1 MQKIILFCLLTIIL
15 SQDGEYI
22 RRSFF
27 EKHILVSTSLEIGKK
42 ATANFIKST
51 FENYTNYQ
59 IFPLEIFSQ
68 TVSGINFKVV
78 FAAITETKKPSIFTV
93 SIFYPD
99 ENSNENLQFKGIAS
113 ANEIDS
119 LKVDSHD
126 SIEELLKK
134 EYSKDIDPIIMD
146 SYTDILYEGAKDN
159 IYLVNLYYHSDDY
172 AFVYKDSQDNLYLSY
187 VIKGLNM
194 DYEIE

>member
-59 IFPLEIFSQ
+59 IYPLEIFSQ

-119 LKVDSHD
+119 LKVDTLD

-159 IYLVNLYYHSDDY
+159 IYFVNLHYHSDDY

-194 DYEIE
+194 DYEID